1 MIMRKFLAICL
12 FCSIAFMSS
21 AQDSR
26 LAHQY
31 FQSGEY
37 EKAAVILKK
46 LYQKNRNSDYYFQ
59 KYIEALIALEDF
71 AQAEK
76 EIKGEIKKHPDY
88 MQLYVTYGNLLE
100 RQSKE
105 DEANEQYDL
114 AIDNLPPDIN
124 IINKLGN
131 SFLRL
136 TRYDQA
142 IEVYLK
148 GTDLLNNEGVFAY
161 SIADLYLR
169 KGNVPKMIEYYI
181 KASNQSNQ
189 QLSRFKT
196 YFQKNLTTQDDR
208 EELRKQLYAKIQ
220 EEPDNIVYPELLEWV
235 YIEKK
240 EYKKALR
247 QSRALDRKNEEDGS
261 RVKNVGDIAYNAGDY
276 DTAIDAYEYVTKN
289 KGINNDLYVESKRL
303 ILKSKRKKITMDYN
317 YTSSDLDSL
326 QVEYESFIDEF
337 GMNPRSEYL
346 VKEYADFLALYKND
360 LDKAISVLN
369 ELVELGSISTYVK
382 ANSKISLADYNLMN
396 GEIWEA
402 TLLYS
407 QVEKAFKEEYLGE
420 VARFKNA
427 KLFYYAGDFGW
438 AQEQFSILKAAT
450 TRLVS
455 NDAIDMSIFIMD
467 NMGLDTTDIPLKMY
481 SESELYTVQNRH
493 EEAFEKLDSIMEI
506 YPEHDLED
514 DVLYQKANL
523 YFKMREYSK
532 ALDLYTKVY
541 ENYPEEI
548 RADNSLYN
556 AAELYDYQL
565 QDPEK
570 AKELYEKLFI
580 DFSNSTYAVAARKRY
595 RVLRGDNIQ

>member
-1 MIMRKFLAICL
+1 MIMRKYIL
-12 FCSIAFMSS
+12 FILFSFIGLSMS

-46 LYQKNRNSDYYFQ
+46 LFQKNTNSDYYFQ
-59 KYIEALIALEDF
+59 KYIEALIAMEDYE
-71 AQAEK
+71 QAEK
-76 EIKGEIKKHPDY
+76 DIKAEIKKHPTY

-100 RQSKE
+100 RQSKP
-105 DEANEQYDL
+105 DEANEQFSL
-114 AIDNLPPDIN
+114 AIENLPPDIN

-136 TRYDQA
+136 TRFDQA

-148 GTDLLNNEGVFAY
+148 GSDILNNDGIFAY

-169 KGNVPKMIEYYI
+169 KGETPKMIEYYI
-181 KASNQSNQ
+181 KASNQNQ
-189 QLSRFKT
+189 NQLSRFKT
-196 YFQKNLTTQDDR
+196 YFQKNLVTQEDR
-208 EELRKQLYAKIQ
+208 EELRRQLYSKIQ
-220 EEPDNIVYPELLEWV
+220 DEPDNLIYPELLEWV

-247 QSRALDRKNEEDGS
+247 QARALDRKNEEDGT
-261 RVKNVGDIAYNAGDY
+261 RVKNIGDIASNAGDF
-276 DTAIDAYEYVTKN
+276 DTAIKAYEYVTKN
-289 KGINNDLYVESKRL
+289 KSLNNDLYVESKRL
-303 ILKSKRKKITMDYN
+303 ILKCKRKQITMDYN

-326 QVEYESFIDEF
+326 QLEYEAFIEEF

-346 VKEYADFLALYKND
+346 VKEYADFLAIYKND

-369 ELVELGSISTYVK
+369 ELVNLGSVSKYVK
-382 ANSKISLADYNLMN
+382 ANSKISLADYYLMQ
-396 GEIWEA
+396 GDIWEA

-450 TRLVS
+450 TRLIS

-467 NMGLDTTDIPLKMY
+467 NMGLDTTDIPLKMF
-481 SESELYTVQNRH
+481 SESELFTVQNKH
-493 EEAFEKLDSIMEI
+493 DQAFAKLDSII
-506 YPEHDLED
+506 DTYPEHDLED

-523 YFKMREYSK
+523 HFKLRDYAK
-532 ALDLYTKVY
+532 ALELYTEVY
-541 ENYPEEI
+541 ENFPEEI
-548 RADNSLYN
+548 RADNSLFKS
-556 AAELYDYQL
+556 AELYEYQL

-570 AKELYEKLFI
+570 AKELYEKLFV
-580 DFSNSTYAVAARKRY
+580 DFSNSTFAIEARKRF
-595 RVLRGDNIQ
+595 RTLRGDNIQ